1 MLVIAQESTKAVSTV
16 AYSLGLRGHVTHIQL
31 PLEMCHTA
39 EIQSVYLN
47 GSKTPTSDS
56 GADKTVMPPQRAR
69 YCDVLPWVSRPT
81 VTSTIPSLARQFVP
95 NQKRRRKRKERKKKE
110 KCSGGSAHVRS
121 RHLYTEQAQ

>member
-1 MLVIAQESTKAVSTV
+1 MLVIAQESTTAVSTV

-31 PLEMCHTA
+31 PLEMFHNA
-39 EIQSVYLN
+39 EIQSVSVN
-47 GSKTPTSDS
+47 GSNTPTSDS
-56 GADKTVMPPQRAR
+56 SADKTVMPPQRAR

-95 NQKRRRKRKERKKKE
+95 NHKRRKKKRKKKQ

-121 RHLYTEQAQ
+121 RDLHTEQAQ